1 VIHGEGKRVS
11 DATRAIDELI
21 AMKRRGTRGEQKY
34 QMSNSQTL
42 RFLKLH
48 SDATLPTRGSAQ
60 SAGLDLYAIEDLELQ
75 PGGRT
80 AVRTGLAV
88 AIPAGYYGRV
98 APRSGLAVKNGLDVL
113 AGVIDSDYRGEIRC
127 AIINLSAEAFQITAG
142 MRIAQLIVESI
153 VTPDPVWDTELEST
167 TRGAGGFGSTG

>member
-1 VIHGEGKRVS
+1 
-11 DATRAIDELI
+11 
-21 AMKRRGTRGEQKY
+21 
-34 QMSNSQTL
+34 MSNSQTL

-75 PGGRT
+75 SGGRT

-113 AGVIDSDYRGEIRC
+113 AGVIDRDYRGEIRC
-127 AIINLSAEAFQITAG
+127 AIIHFGAEPI
-142 MRIAQLIVESI
+142 R
-153 VTPDPVWDTELEST
+153 VTLGKRDGPFVNKINVSPE
-167 TRGAGGFGSTG
+167 

>member
-1 VIHGEGKRVS
+1 
-11 DATRAIDELI
+11 
-21 AMKRRGTRGEQKY
+21 
-34 QMSNSQTL
+34 MSNSQTL

-113 AGVIDSDYRGEIRC
+113 AGGIDSDYRGESRC
-127 AIINLSAEAFQITAG
+127 ALIKFCGPAIRNNAG
-142 MRIAQLIVESI
+142 IRVASL
-153 VTPDPVWDTELEST
+153 
-167 TRGAGGFGSTG
+167 

>member
-1 VIHGEGKRVS
+1 
-11 DATRAIDELI
+11 
-21 AMKRRGTRGEQKY
+21 
-34 QMSNSQTL
+34 MSNSQTL

-75 PGGRT
+75 QGDRM

-127 AIINLSAEAFQITAG
+127 AIINTGGEV
-142 MRIAQLIVESI
+142 VELPS
-153 VTPDPVWDTELEST
+153 
-167 TRGAGGFGSTG
+167 GGR